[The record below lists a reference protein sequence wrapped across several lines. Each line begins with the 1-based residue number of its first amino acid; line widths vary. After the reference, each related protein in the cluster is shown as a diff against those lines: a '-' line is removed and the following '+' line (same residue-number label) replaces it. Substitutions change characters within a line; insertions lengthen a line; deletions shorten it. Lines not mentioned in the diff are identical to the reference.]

1 MVWSGVRTFLRM
13 MATSVSSVLP
23 AAIIFIGGI
32 CSPSSK
38 TSRGSG
44 LRILPPISGAC
55 AVVALKAINLPPRKI
70 GLASVMSGRWPV
82 PSQMSLVISTSPGSS
97 WSGGKKRRKCFTVS
111 GSVPMKLGILSEACT
126 RDWPEASVTTQE
138 KS

>member
-1 MVWSGVRTFLRM
+1 

-44 LRILPPISGAC
+44 LLILPPMSGAC
-55 AVVALKAINLPPRKI
+55 AVVALKAISLPSLKI

-82 PSQMSLVISTSPGSS
+82 PSQMSLVISTSPGESLS
-97 WSGGKKRRKCFTVS
+97 AGKKRRKCFTVS
-111 GSVPMKLGILSEACT
+111 GKVPMKLGMLSEAWT
-126 RDWPEASVTTQE
+126 RDWPVSSVITQE

>member
-1 MVWSGVRTFLRM
+1 

-23 AAIIFIGGI
+23 ATMNFIGGI

-44 LRILPPISGAC
+44 LLILPPMSGAC
-55 AVVALKAINLPPRKI
+55 AVVALKATSLPPMKI

-82 PSQMSLVISTSPGSS
+82 PSQMSLVISTSPG
-97 WSGGKKRRKCFTVS
+97 
-111 GSVPMKLGILSEACT
+111 AN
-126 RDWPEASVTTQE
+126 
-138 KS
+138 